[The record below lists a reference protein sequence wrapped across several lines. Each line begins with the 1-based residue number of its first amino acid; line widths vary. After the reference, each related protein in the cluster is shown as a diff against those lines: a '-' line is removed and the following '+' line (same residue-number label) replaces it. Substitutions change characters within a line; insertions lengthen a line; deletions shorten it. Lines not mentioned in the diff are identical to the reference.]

1 MAGGIVA
8 LMRGRTPEEQRWTDC
23 QRQQRDAAAALEE
36 QFMKE
41 RASALG
47 VPYVPPT
54 DRWSRTDAGDVLNL
68 SAFNRHMDSV
78 GEEDQSEP
86 GWDHGA

>member
-1 MAGGIVA
+1 
-8 LMRGRTPEEQRWTDC
+8 
-23 QRQQRDAAAALEE
+23 
-36 QFMKE
+36 MKE